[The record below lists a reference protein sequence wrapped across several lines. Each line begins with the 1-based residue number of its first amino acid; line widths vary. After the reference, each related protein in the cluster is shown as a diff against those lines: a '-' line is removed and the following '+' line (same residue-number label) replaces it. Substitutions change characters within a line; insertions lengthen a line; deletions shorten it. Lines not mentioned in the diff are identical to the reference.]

1 LDDKTPPRI
10 TENTM
15 SMHQLLQAP
24 LISPTQTVIG
34 DWIDYNGHLNMAFY
48 NVIFD
53 RAVDHFYD
61 LLGVGAKYTK
71 SGAGSCFTMEVHVHY
86 LNEVSLDDE
95 LELHLQ
101 LLDYDPKR
109 LHYFQQMYHKEQG
122 YLAATSEQLAL
133 HVDMTT
139 RRAGEFP
146 QHIIDKLDAMSE
158 PHKALAVPAQVGHQ
172 IGIKRK

>member
-1 LDDKTPPRI
+1 MPSSPLEP
-10 TENTM
+10 
-15 SMHQLLQAP
+15 AP
-24 LISPTQTVIG
+24 LVSPTQTVIE

-61 LLGVGAKYTK
+61 LLGVGAKYAE

-101 LLDYDPKR
+101 LLDYDSKR

-133 HVDMTT
+133 HVDLNT
-139 RRAGEFP
+139 RRSGAFS
-146 QHIIDKLDAMSE
+146 QQVLNKLNAMATTHLRLDA
-158 PHKALAVPAQVGHQ
+158 PPQVGHR

>member
-1 LDDKTPPRI
+1 
-10 TENTM
+10 
-15 SMHQLLQAP
+15 
-24 LISPTQTVIG
+24 
-34 DWIDYNGHLNMAFY
+34 
-48 NVIFD
+48 
-53 RAVDHFYD
+53 
-61 LLGVGAKYTK
+61 VGAKYTE

>member
-1 LDDKTPPRI
+1 MPSNPLEP
-10 TENTM
+10 
-15 SMHQLLQAP
+15 AP
-24 LISPTQTVIG
+24 LISPTQTVIE

-61 LLGVGAKYTK
+61 LLGVGAQYTE

-101 LLDYDPKR
+101 LLDYDRKR
-109 LHYFQQMYHKEQG
+109 LHYFQQMYHKDKG
-122 YLAATSEQLAL
+122 YMAATSEQLAL
-133 HVDMTT
+133 HVDLNT
-139 RRAGEFP
+139 RRSGAFP
-146 QHIIDKLDAMSE
+146 QHVLDKLDAMAAAHLRLEAPS
-158 PHKALAVPAQVGHQ
+158 QVGHR

>member
-1 LDDKTPPRI
+1 MPSNPLEP
-10 TENTM
+10 
-15 SMHQLLQAP
+15 AP
-24 LISPTQTVIG
+24 LVSPTQTVIE

-61 LLGVGAKYTK
+61 LLGVGAQYAG
-71 SGAGSCFTMEVHVHY
+71 SGAGSCFTMEIHVHY

-101 LLDYDPKR
+101 LLDYDSKR

-133 HVDMTT
+133 HVDLNT
-139 RRAGEFP
+139 RRSGAFP
-146 QHIIDKLDAMSE
+146 QHVLDKLDAMANT
-158 PHKALAVPAQVGHQ
+158 PLRLDAPVQVGPR
-172 IGIKRK
+172 IGLKRK

>member
-1 LDDKTPPRI
+1 MPSNPLEP
-10 TENTM
+10 
-15 SMHQLLQAP
+15 AP
-24 LISPTQTVIG
+24 LVSPTQTVIE

-61 LLGVGAKYTK
+61 LLGVGAKYAE

-86 LNEVSLDDE
+86 LNEVSLEDE

-101 LLDYDPKR
+101 LLDYDSKR

-122 YLAATSEQLAL
+122 YLTATSEQLAL
-133 HVDMTT
+133 HVDLNT
-139 RRAGEFP
+139 RRSGAFQ
-146 QHIIDKLDAMSE
+146 QHVLDKLDAMANTHLQLDA
-158 PHKALAVPAQVGHQ
+158 PVQVGHR

>member
-1 LDDKTPPRI
+1 MPSNPLEP
-10 TENTM
+10 
-15 SMHQLLQAP
+15 AP
-24 LISPTQTVIG
+24 LVSPTQTVIE

-61 LLGVGAKYTK
+61 LLGVGAQYAG
-71 SGAGSCFTMEVHVHY
+71 SGAGSCFTMEIHVHY

-101 LLDYDPKR
+101 LLDYDSKR
-109 LHYFQQMYHKEQG
+109 LHYFQQMYHKEQS

-133 HVDMTT
+133 HVDLKT
-139 RRAGEFP
+139 RRSGAFP
-146 QHIIDKLDAMSE
+146 QQVLDKLAAMATTHLRLEAPS
-158 PHKALAVPAQVGHQ
+158 QVGHP

>member
-1 LDDKTPPRI
+1 MI
-10 TENTM
+10 E
-15 SMHQLLQAP
+15 
-24 LISPTQTVIG
+24 

-61 LLGVGAKYTK
+61 LLGVGAQYAE

-101 LLDYDPKR
+101 LLDYDSKR

-133 HVDMTT
+133 HVDLNT
-139 RRAGEFP
+139 RRSGAFP
-146 QHIIDKLDAMSE
+146 QQVLDKLDAMATTHLRLDAPS
-158 PHKALAVPAQVGHQ
+158 QVGHR

>member
-1 LDDKTPPRI
+1 MPSNPLEP
-10 TENTM
+10 
-15 SMHQLLQAP
+15 AP
-24 LISPTQTVIG
+24 LVSPTQTVIE

-61 LLGVGAKYTK
+61 LLGVGAQYAG

-86 LNEVSLDDE
+86 LNEVSLYDE

-101 LLDYDPKR
+101 LLDYDSKR

-133 HVDMTT
+133 HVDLNT
-139 RRAGEFP
+139 RRSGAFP
-146 QHIIDKLDAMSE
+146 QHVLDKLDAMAANHLRLEAPS
-158 PHKALAVPAQVGHQ
+158 QVGHL

>member
-1 LDDKTPPRI
+1 MQPKPLMR
-10 TENTM
+10 
-15 SMHQLLQAP
+15 AP
-24 LISPTQTVIG
+24 IISPPQIVIE

-61 LLGVGAKYTK
+61 LLGVGSVYARN
-71 SGAGSCFTMEVHVHY
+71 GAGSCFTLEVHVHY
-86 LNEVSLDDE
+86 LKEVSLNDE

-101 LLDYDPKR
+101 LLDYDKKR
-109 LHYFQQMYHKEQG
+109 LHFFQQMYHKTHG

-139 RRAGEFP
+139 RRSGEFP
-146 QHIIDKLDAMSE
+146 QHILDSLGKMSVTHLKLDI
-158 PHKALAVPAQVGHQ
+158 PPQVGHQ
-172 IGIKRK
+172 ICIKRK

>member
-1 LDDKTPPRI
+1 
-10 TENTM
+10 M
-15 SMHQLLQAP
+15 SSNPLEPAP
-24 LISPTQTVIG
+24 LVSPTQTVIE

-61 LLGVGAKYTK
+61 LLGVGAKYAE

-101 LLDYDPKR
+101 LLDYDSKR

-133 HVDMTT
+133 HVDLNT
-139 RRAGEFP
+139 RRSGAFP
-146 QHIIDKLDAMSE
+146 KHVLDKLDAMATTHLRLEAPS
-158 PHKALAVPAQVGHQ
+158 QVGHQ

>member
-1 LDDKTPPRI
+1 
-10 TENTM
+10 M
-15 SMHQLLQAP
+15 SSNPLEPAP
-24 LISPTQTVIG
+24 LVSPTQTVIE

-61 LLGVGAKYTK
+61 LLGVGAQYTE

-101 LLDYDPKR
+101 LLDYDRKR
-109 LHYFQQMYHKEQG
+109 LHYFQQMYHKDKG

-133 HVDMTT
+133 HVNMTT
-139 RRAGEFP
+139 RRAEAFP
-146 QHIIDKLDAMSE
+146 SVVMQTLDVMAE
-158 PHKALAVPAQVGHQ
+158 THFALPIPEQVGHT

>member
-1 LDDKTPPRI
+1 MPSNPLEP
-10 TENTM
+10 
-15 SMHQLLQAP
+15 AP
-24 LISPTQTVIG
+24 LVSPTQTVIE

-61 LLGVGAKYTK
+61 LLGVGAQYAE

-86 LNEVSLDDE
+86 LNEVSLDDK

-101 LLDYDPKR
+101 LLDYDSKR

-133 HVDMTT
+133 HVDLKT
-139 RRAGEFP
+139 RRSGAFP
-146 QHIIDKLDAMSE
+146 QQVLDKLDAVATTHLRLDAPS
-158 PHKALAVPAQVGHQ
+158 QVGHL

>member
-1 LDDKTPPRI
+1 
-10 TENTM
+10 M
-15 SMHQLLQAP
+15 
-24 LISPTQTVIG
+24 
-34 DWIDYNGHLNMAFY
+34 
-48 NVIFD
+48 IFD

-61 LLGVGAKYTK
+61 LLGVGAQYTE

-101 LLDYDPKR
+101 LLDYDRKR
-109 LHYFQQMYHKEQG
+109 LHYFQQMYHKDKG

-133 HVDMTT
+133 HVNMTT
-139 RRAGEFP
+139 RRAEAFP
-146 QHIIDKLDAMSE
+146 SVVMQTLDVMAE
-158 PHKALAVPAQVGHQ
+158 THFALPIPEQVGHT

>member
-1 LDDKTPPRI
+1 MQPIPLV
-10 TENTM
+10 
-15 SMHQLLQAP
+15 QAP
-24 LISPTQTVIG
+24 LLSPTQIVVE

-61 LLGVGAKYTK
+61 LLGVGSLYAR
-71 SGAGSCFTMEVHVHY
+71 SGAGSCFTLEVHVHY
-86 LNEVSLDDE
+86 LSEVSLNDE
-95 LELHLQ
+95 VELRLQ
-101 LLDYDPKR
+101 LLDYDKKR
-109 LHYFQQMYHKEQG
+109 LHFFQQMYHKTLG

-139 RRAGEFP
+139 RKSGEFP
-146 QHIIDKLDAMSE
+146 KHVLDSLEEMSATHQKLDIPS
-158 PHKALAVPAQVGHQ
+158 QVGHR

>member
-1 LDDKTPPRI
+1 MPSNPLEP
-10 TENTM
+10 
-15 SMHQLLQAP
+15 AP
-24 LISPTQTVIG
+24 LVSPTQTVIE

-61 LLGVGAKYTK
+61 LLGVGAKYAE
-71 SGAGSCFTMEVHVHY
+71 SGAGSCFTMEIHVHY

-101 LLDYDPKR
+101 LLDYDSKR

-133 HVDMTT
+133 HVDLNT
-139 RRAGEFP
+139 RRSGAFP
-146 QHIIDKLDAMSE
+146 QYVLDKLEAMATTHLRLEAPS
-158 PHKALAVPAQVGHQ
+158 QVGHR

>member
-1 LDDKTPPRI
+1 MPSNPLEP
-10 TENTM
+10 
-15 SMHQLLQAP
+15 AP
-24 LISPTQTVIG
+24 LVSPTQTVIE

-61 LLGVGAKYTK
+61 LLGVGAKYAE
-71 SGAGSCFTMEVHVHY
+71 SGAGSCFTMEAHVHY

-95 LELHLQ
+95 VELHLQ
-101 LLDYDPKR
+101 LLDYDSKR

-133 HVDMTT
+133 HVDLNT
-139 RRAGEFP
+139 RRSGAFP
-146 QHIIDKLDAMSE
+146 QHVLDKLDAMASTHLQLDA
-158 PHKALAVPAQVGHQ
+158 PVQVGHR

>member
-1 LDDKTPPRI
+1 MQSNPL
-10 TENTM
+10 
-15 SMHQLLQAP
+15 QQAP
-24 LISPTQTVIG
+24 LISPTQTVVE

-61 LLGVGAKYTK
+61 LLGVGAQYAE
-71 SGAGSCFTMEVHVHY
+71 SGVGSCFTMEIHVHY
-86 LNEVSLDDE
+86 LNEVSLGDE

-101 LLDYDPKR
+101 LLDYDRKR
-109 LHYFQQMYHKEQG
+109 LHFFQQMYHKEQG

-133 HVDMTT
+133 HVDLTT
-139 RRAGEFP
+139 RKSGEFP
-146 QHIIDKLDAMSE
+146 QRIMDKLQAMAE
-158 PHKALAVPAQVGHQ
+158 PHFALATPDQVGHQ

>member
-1 LDDKTPPRI
+1 MPSNPLEP
-10 TENTM
+10 
-15 SMHQLLQAP
+15 AP
-24 LISPTQTVIG
+24 LVSPTQTVIE

-61 LLGVGAKYTK
+61 LLGVGAQYAG
-71 SGAGSCFTMEVHVHY
+71 SGAGSCFTMEIHVHY

-101 LLDYDPKR
+101 LLDYDSKR

-133 HVDMTT
+133 HVDLKT
-139 RRAGEFP
+139 RRSGAFP
-146 QHIIDKLDAMSE
+146 QQVLDKLDAVATTHLRLDAPS
-158 PHKALAVPAQVGHQ
+158 QVGHL

>member
-1 LDDKTPPRI
+1 MPSNPLEP
-10 TENTM
+10 
-15 SMHQLLQAP
+15 AP
-24 LISPTQTVIG
+24 IVSPTQTVIE

-61 LLGVGAKYTK
+61 LLGVGAQYAG
-71 SGAGSCFTMEVHVHY
+71 SGAGSCFTMEIHVHY

-101 LLDYDPKR
+101 LLDYDSKR

-133 HVDMTT
+133 HVDLST
-139 RRAGEFP
+139 RRSGAFP
-146 QHIIDKLDAMSE
+146 QHVLDRLDAMANTHLPLDAPS
-158 PHKALAVPAQVGHQ
+158 QVGHR

>member
-1 LDDKTPPRI
+1 MPSNPLEP
-10 TENTM
+10 
-15 SMHQLLQAP
+15 AP
-24 LISPTQTVIG
+24 LVSPTQTVIE

-61 LLGVGAKYTK
+61 LLGVGAKYAE

-101 LLDYDPKR
+101 LLDYDTKR

-133 HVDMTT
+133 HVDLNT
-139 RRAGEFP
+139 RRSGAFP
-146 QHIIDKLDAMSE
+146 QQVLDKLDAMATTHLRLDAPS
-158 PHKALAVPAQVGHQ
+158 QVGHQ

>member
-1 LDDKTPPRI
+1 MPSNPL
-10 TENTM
+10 E
-15 SMHQLLQAP
+15 LAP
-24 LISPTQTVIG
+24 LVSPTQTVIE

-61 LLGVGAKYTK
+61 LLGVGAQYAE

-86 LNEVSLDDE
+86 LNEVSLDDK

-101 LLDYDPKR
+101 LLDYDSKR

-133 HVDMTT
+133 HVDLNT
-139 RRAGEFP
+139 RRSGAFP
-146 QHIIDKLDAMSE
+146 QQVLDKLDAMATTHLRLDAPS
-158 PHKALAVPAQVGHQ
+158 QVGHR

>member
-1 LDDKTPPRI
+1 MPSNPLEP
-10 TENTM
+10 
-15 SMHQLLQAP
+15 AP
-24 LISPTQTVIG
+24 LVSPTQTVIEN
-34 DWIDYNGHLNMAFY
+34 WIDYNGHLNMAFY

-61 LLGVGAKYTK
+61 LLGVGAKYAE

-86 LNEVSLDDE
+86 INEVSLDDE

-101 LLDYDPKR
+101 LLDYDSKR

-133 HVDMTT
+133 HVDLNT
-139 RRAGEFP
+139 RRSGAFP
-146 QHIIDKLDAMSE
+146 QQVLDKLDAMATTHLRLEAPS
-158 PHKALAVPAQVGHQ
+158 QVGHR